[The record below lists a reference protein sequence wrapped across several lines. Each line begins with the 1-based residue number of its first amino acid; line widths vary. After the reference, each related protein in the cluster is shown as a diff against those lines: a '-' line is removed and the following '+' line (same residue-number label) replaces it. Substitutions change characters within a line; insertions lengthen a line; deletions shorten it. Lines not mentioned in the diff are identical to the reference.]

1 MEQVSVHRADEGH
14 ADGACD
20 GFIACAGIA
29 HAVGVTDV
37 ARDGCAA
44 GAVSSV
50 AEALEASRPSR
61 CVALGVAYDG
71 APFAGF
77 ARQAESHVTTVQGE
91 LERVLSVL
99 YRRAVDTVCAGRTDA
114 GVHALGQVVSFD
126 LTEEEFASRPLRTL
140 MKSMNALV
148 DERITVTCAEERP
161 AGFSARFDATS
172 REYRYFIATGN
183 ARPVLIARS
192 VWHLHGAPLDVDAM
206 NAAARLLV
214 GEHDF
219 KSFCVASSALHL
231 EGEGR
236 STCRRVIE
244 ADVRSTHVMG
254 TPVVEVRIVGNA
266 FLHSMIRIIV
276 GTLVAVGQG
285 RRDASWVA
293 DVLAARDRTAAGET
307 APACGL
313 TFWSVRY

>member
-1 MEQVSVHRADEGH
+1 M
-14 ADGACD
+14 
-20 GFIACAGIA
+20 
-29 HAVGVTDV
+29 
-37 ARDGCAA
+37 
-44 GAVSSV
+44 
-50 AEALEASRPSR
+50 
-61 CVALGVAYDG
+61 
-71 APFAGF
+71 
-77 ARQAESHVTTVQGE
+77 
-91 LERVLSVL
+91 
-99 YRRAVDTVCAGRTDA
+99 
-114 GVHALGQVVSFD
+114 
-126 LTEEEFASRPLRTL
+126 
-140 MKSMNALV
+140 

-161 AGFSARFDATS
+161 VGFSARFDATS

-183 ARPVLIARS
+183 ARPVLIARN
-192 VWHLHGAPLDVDAM
+192 VWHLRGAPLDVDAM

-254 TPVVEVRIVGNA
+254 TPVVEIRIVGNA

-285 RRDASWVA
+285 RRDASWIA